1 MAVGWD
7 FRAMP
12 LGLSSTGTELLEPKW
27 LEADG
32 VKGGWDDGGWGG
44 ILIFL
49 IGMDWRTGSID
60 GVP

>member
-12 LGLSSTGTELLEPKW
+12 LGHSSTGTELLEPKW

-44 ILIFL
+44 M
-49 IGMDWRTGSID
+49 GCK
-60 GVP
+60 